1 MASSAQQS
9 WVHPLTGIS
18 KSDIGNF
25 IGKNGYLLR
34 KFVYFPVIEEYR
46 KSCGVDES
54 AKVPMKIKIDS
65 YEDAVS
71 AEITTPSDQTDL
83 TGTITKFLT
92 KHESVFVKNK
102 ARKLENSGKPKVISF
117 VFKTKMESHH
127 IGKYVGSGGKN
138 IKAIKVL
145 CEEKIVEAKIDATSV
160 RVNISDDRFLR
171 KGSYNK
177 LFVIK
182 NDTSTENQVLIT
194 VSCIYAGNPF
204 EIFKA
209 VKNTIIDSV
218 VNMFPEELEG
228 HFESVEV
235 DFLGDDYEVSV
246 ETKEQASKFLESLK
260 EVDENDSGCYQPP
273 SPTSDN
279 GW

>member
-1 MASSAQQS
+1 
-9 WVHPLTGIS
+9 
-18 KSDIGNF
+18 
-25 IGKNGYLLR
+25 
-34 KFVYFPVIEEYR
+34 
-46 KSCGVDES
+46 
-54 AKVPMKIKIDS
+54 MKIKIDS
-65 YEDAVS
+65 NEDGVF

-83 TGTITKFLT
+83 NGTIAKFLT

-194 VSCIYAGNPF
+194 VSCIYGGNPF
-204 EIFKA
+204 DIFKA
-209 VKNTIIDSV
+209 VKPIIIDSV
-218 VNMFPEELEG
+218 VNMFPKEE
-228 HFESVEV
+228 HIASVEV
-235 DFLGDDYEVSV
+235 DFLEDTCEVSV